1 MELIARLLLLM
12 FRHLSLSLSISEFL
26 ALQGGEGSFGIIMRD
41 NARVCKSR
49 MHVENLF
56 HAKEKI
62 ERNLR
67 E

>member
-12 FRHLSLSLSISEFL
+12 FRHLSLSISEFL
-26 ALQGGEGSFGIIMRD
+26 ALQGGEGSFGIITRD